1 MTLIGGLGA
10 TALEANRFLGKAIE
24 RKAMTNKG
32 LKRGMFAGA
41 ATLAAAL
48 VLSGCAADTSSTDS
62 SSSGGSSSGGSGDQ
76 VTIRMVAAQYTDA
89 MQPYYDDLVS
99 RFEADNPDVNV
110 EVEVVSWND
119 IDQKLK
125 TMVQTGDLP
134 DIGNLN
140 YFSSFAADGLLYR
153 ADELVPADVLA
164 DMVPTFIEN
173 SKYDGVAYAVPD
185 LASARLFFYN
195 QDILDQA
202 GVSVDELA
210 TWDGLEAAL
219 KKIKAAVPDVV
230 PLALPLGPEEA
241 QAEFLIWAASND
253 GGVYDGS
260 DWTITSQKNVETLE
274 FLCSLVEQGLTNPTP
289 ATFNRTDGAFALFS
303 EGKAA
308 MLNGAIFLPSVLADG
323 GSTINYGFT
332 NFPTNRADGKSIT
345 LGVQDYFFGFK
356 KEGNKDAVQRFMT
369 FLFEA
374 ENYAGF
380 LEAAGGFLPATV
392 SAGELLSSDPALAP
406 YIAVLP
412 NAVFYPG
419 SEASWPAVQGEIQQT
434 IGLAVQSGADIMS
447 VLENI
452 ASKAE

>member
-1 MTLIGGLGA
+1 MT
-10 TALEANRFLGKAIE
+10 K
-24 RKAMTNKG
+24 KG
-32 LKRGMFAGA
+32 LKRVLSAGA
-41 ATLAAAL
+41 ASLAAVVA
-48 VLSGCAADTSSTDS
+48 LSGCAATDS
-62 SSSGGSSSGGSGDQ
+62 ASGEQ
-76 VTIRMVAAQYTDA
+76 VTIRMVAAQYTDQ

-99 RFEADNPDVNV
+99 RFEAENPDINV

-173 SKYDGVAYAVPD
+173 SKYEGVAYAVPD

-195 QDILDQA
+195 KTILAEA
-202 GVSVDELA
+202 GVTVEELA
-210 TWDGLEAAL
+210 TWGGLEAAL

-253 GGVYDGS
+253 GGVYSNGE
-260 DWTITSQKNVETLE
+260 WTIDSAKNVETLE
-274 FLCSLVEQGLTNPTP
+274 FLSGLVEQGLTNPTP

-323 GSTINYGFT
+323 GSTVDYGFT

-356 KEGNKDAVQRFMT
+356 KEGNLDAVQRFMT
-369 FLFEA
+369 FLFQA
-374 ENYAGF
+374 DNYAGF

-434 IGLAVQSGADIMS
+434 IGLAVGAGADIPG
-447 VLENI
+447 VLANI
-452 ASKAE
+452 KAKAE

>member
-1 MTLIGGLGA
+1 MS
-10 TALEANRFLGKAIE
+10 NKA
-24 RKAMTNKG
+24 
-32 LKRGMFAGA
+32 LKRGI
-41 ATLAAAL
+41 AAAAAGL
-48 VLSGCAADTSSTDS
+48 MAVTALAGCTADSGP
-62 SSSGGSSSGGSGDQ
+62 Q
-76 VTIRMVAAQYTDA
+76 TIRVVAAQYTDD
-89 MQPYYDDLVS
+89 MQAYYDDLVT
-99 RFEADNPDVNV
+99 RFEAANPNITV

-125 TMVQTGDLP
+125 TMVQTNDLP

-173 SKYDGVAYAVPD
+173 SKYEGTAYAVPD

-195 QDILDQA
+195 KDIFAKA
-202 GVSVDELA
+202 GVKVEDIA
-210 TWDGLEAAL
+210 TWDGLVAAA

-230 PLALPLGPEEA
+230 PIALPLGPEEA
-241 QAEFLIWAASND
+241 QAEFMIWANSND
-253 GGVYDGS
+253 GGVYSNGE
-260 DWTITSQKNVETLE
+260 WTIESDKNVKTME
-274 FLCSLVEQGLTNPTP
+274 FLAGLVKDGLTNPSP
-289 ATFNRTDGAFALFS
+289 ATFDRTSGAFALFS

-308 MLNGAIFLPSVLADG
+308 MLNGAIFLPNVLKDG

-356 KEGNKDAVQRFMT
+356 KDGNKDAVQKFMS
-369 FLFEA
+369 FIFEPD
-374 ENYAGF
+374 NYAGF

-392 SAGELLSSDPALAP
+392 SAGEAMSSDEALAP

-419 SEASWPAVQGEIQQT
+419 SEASWPAVQGEMQQI
-434 IGLAVQSGADIMS
+434 IGTAVAPGADIKAI
-447 VLENI
+447 LAAI
-452 ASKAE
+452 AAKAK

>member
-1 MTLIGGLGA
+1 MS
-10 TALEANRFLGKAIE
+10 
-24 RKAMTNKG
+24 NKV
-32 LKRGMFAGA
+32 LKRG
-41 ATLAAAL
+41 LAAAAAGL
-48 VLSGCAADTSSTDS
+48 LTVTALAGCATAD
-62 SSSGGSSSGGSGDQ
+62 SGPQ
-76 VTIRMVAAQYTDA
+76 TIRVVAAQYTDD
-89 MQPYYDDLVS
+89 MQAYYDDLVT
-99 RFEADNPDVNV
+99 RFEADNPNITV

-140 YFSSFAADGLLYR
+140 YFSSFAADDLLYT
-153 ADELVPADVLA
+153 AEELVPADVLA

-195 QDILDQA
+195 KDIFEEA
-202 GVSVDELA
+202 GVTEADIA
-210 TWDGLEAAL
+210 TWDGLVEAA

-230 PLALPLGPEEA
+230 PIALPLGPEEA
-241 QAEFLIWAASND
+241 QAEFMIWANSND
-253 GGVYDGS
+253 GGVYSNGE
-260 DWTITSQKNVETLE
+260 WTIESEKNVETME
-274 FLCSLVEQGLTNPTP
+274 FLADLVAQGLTNPSP
-289 ATFNRTDGAFALFS
+289 ATFDRTSGAFALFS

-308 MLNGAIFLPSVLADG
+308 MLNGAIFLPGVLEDN

-356 KEGNKDAVQRFMT
+356 KDGNKDAVQKFMS
-369 FLFEA
+369 FMFQPD
-374 ENYAGF
+374 NYAGF

-392 SAGELLSSDPALAP
+392 SAGEAMSSDEALAP

-419 SEASWPAVQGEIQQT
+419 SEASWPAVQGEMQQT
-434 IGLAVQSGADIMS
+434 IGTAVAAGADIPAI
-447 VLENI
+447 LAAI
-452 ASKAE
+452 AAKVE

>member
-1 MTLIGGLGA
+1 MS
-10 TALEANRFLGKAIE
+10 
-24 RKAMTNKG
+24 NKV
-32 LKRGMFAGA
+32 LKRG
-41 ATLAAAL
+41 LAAAAAGL
-48 VLSGCAADTSSTDS
+48 LTVTALAGCATAD
-62 SSSGGSSSGGSGDQ
+62 SGPQ
-76 VTIRMVAAQYTDA
+76 TIRVVAAQYTDD
-89 MQPYYDDLVS
+89 MQAYYDDLVT
-99 RFEADNPDVNV
+99 RFEADNPNITV

-140 YFSSFAADGLLYR
+140 YFSSFAADDLLYT
-153 ADELVPADVLA
+153 AEELVPADVLA

-195 QDILDQA
+195 KDIFEEA
-202 GVSVDELA
+202 GVTEADIA
-210 TWDGLEAAL
+210 TWDGLVEAA
-219 KKIKAAVPDVV
+219 KKIKAAVPGVV
-230 PLALPLGPEEA
+230 PIALPLGPEEA
-241 QAEFLIWAASND
+241 QAEFMIWANSND
-253 GGVYDGS
+253 GGVYSNGE
-260 DWTITSQKNVETLE
+260 WTIESEKNVETME
-274 FLCSLVEQGLTNPTP
+274 FLADLVAQGLTNPSP
-289 ATFNRTDGAFALFS
+289 ATFDRTSGAFALFS

-308 MLNGAIFLPSVLADG
+308 MLNGAIFLPGVLEDN

-356 KEGNKDAVQRFMT
+356 KDGNKDAVQKFMS
-369 FLFEA
+369 FLFQPD
-374 ENYAGF
+374 NYAGF

-392 SAGELLSSDPALAP
+392 SAGEAMSSDPALAP

-419 SEASWPAVQGEIQQT
+419 SEASWPAVQGEMQQT
-434 IGLAVQSGADIMS
+434 IGTAVAAGADIPAI
-447 VLENI
+447 LAAI
-452 ASKAE
+452 AAKVE

>member
-1 MTLIGGLGA
+1 MS
-10 TALEANRFLGKAIE
+10 KW
-24 RKAMTNKG
+24 G
-32 LKRGMFAGA
+32 LKRSVAAA
-41 ATLAAAL
+41 ATGLLALSAL
-48 VLSGCAADTSSTDS
+48 AGCAASSTDAGSSTS
-62 SSSGGSSSGGSGDQ
+62 SSSSSSSEP
-76 VTIRMVAAQYTDA
+76 VTIRLVAAQYTDN
-89 MQPYYDDLVS
+89 MQAYYDDLVS
-99 RFEADNPDVNV
+99 RFQADNPNITV

-119 IDQKLK
+119 IDQKIK

-140 YFSSFAADGLLYR
+140 YFSSFAADDLLYT
-153 ADELVPADVLA
+153 ADELLPADVLA

-173 SKYDGVAYAVPD
+173 SKYNGTAYAVPD

-195 QDILDQA
+195 KDILDAA

-210 TWDGLEAAL
+210 TWDGLEGAL
-219 KKIKAAVPDVV
+219 KKIKASNKDVV

-241 QAEFLIWAASND
+241 QAEFMIWSSSND
-253 GGVYDGS
+253 GGVYTDGS
-260 DWTITSQKNVETLE
+260 WSITSDKNVETMQ
-274 FLCSLVEQGLTNPTP
+274 FLSSLVDQGLTNPTP
-289 ATFNRTDGAFALFS
+289 ATCNRTDCAFALFA

-308 MLNGAIFLPSVLADG
+308 MLNGAIFLPSVLEG
-323 GSTINYGFT
+323 QGSTINYGFT
-332 NFPTNRADGKSIT
+332 NFPTNRADGKAIT

-356 KEGNKDAVQRFMT
+356 KDGNQDAVQKFMA
-369 FLFEA
+369 FLFQA
-374 ENYAGF
+374 DNYAGF

-392 SAGELLSSDPALAP
+392 SAGEAMSSDPALAP

-419 SEASWPAVQGEIQQT
+419 SEASWPAVQGEMQQT
-434 IGLAVQSGADIMS
+434 IGKAVEKGADIMA

>member
-1 MTLIGGLGA
+1 M
-10 TALEANRFLGKAIE
+10 ALEAKRLSECKQIE
-24 RKAMTNKG
+24 RKAMTKKG
-32 LKRGMFAGA
+32 LKRGTLAGA

-48 VLSGCAADTSSTDS
+48 VLSGCATDS
-62 SSSGGSSSGGSGDQ
+62 SSTGSSSSGDSSSSSGSSGEQ
-76 VTIRMVAAQYTDA
+76 VTIRMVAAQYTDQ
-89 MQPYYDDLVS
+89 MQPYYDDLVA
-99 RFEADNPDVNV
+99 RFEADNADVNV

-119 IDQKLK
+119 IDQKIK

-153 ADELVPADVLA
+153 ADELLPAEVLA

-173 SKYDGVAYAVPD
+173 SKYDGTAYAVPD

-195 QDILDQA
+195 KDILAQA

-253 GGVYDGS
+253 GGVYADGNWS
-260 DWTITSQKNVETLE
+260 ITSQKNVETLE
-274 FLCSLVEQGLTNPTP
+274 FLSGLVDQGLTNPTP

-323 GSTINYGFT
+323 GSTIDYGFT

-356 KEGNKDAVQRFMT
+356 KDGNLDAVQRFMS

-392 SAGELLSSDPALAP
+392 SAGELMSSDENLAP

-419 SEASWPAVQGEIQQT
+419 SEAAWPAVQGEIQQT
-434 IGLAVQSGADIMS
+434 IGLAVQPGADIMS

-452 ASKAE
+452 ASKTE

>member
-1 MTLIGGLGA
+1 MI
-10 TALEANRFLGKAIE
+10 
-24 RKAMTNKG
+24 NKG
-32 LKRGMFAGA
+32 LKRGTLATA
-41 ATLAAAL
+41 ASLAAAL
-48 VLSGCAADTSSTDS
+48 VLSGCATGGTDS
-62 SSSGGSSSGGSGDQ
+62 SDSGSSSGGSAADP
-76 VTIRMVAAQYTDA
+76 VTIRVVAAQYTDA
-89 MQPYYDDLVS
+89 MQGYYDDLVS
-99 RFEADNPDVNV
+99 RFEAENSDIKV

-119 IDQKLK
+119 IDQKMK

-140 YFSSFAADGLLYR
+140 YFSSFAADGLLYT

-173 SKYDGVAYAVPD
+173 SKYEGTAYAVPD

-195 QDILDQA
+195 KDILAQA
-202 GVSVDELA
+202 GVAVEELA

-241 QAEFLIWAASND
+241 QAEFMIWANSND
-253 GGVYDGS
+253 GGVYSNGE
-260 DWTITSQKNVETLE
+260 WTITDQKNVETME
-274 FLCSLVEQGLTNPTP
+274 FLSGLVADGLTNPSP
-289 ATFNRTDGAFALFS
+289 ATFNRTDGAFALFAQ
-303 EGKAA
+303 GKAA
-308 MLNGAIFLPSVLADG
+308 MLNGAIFLPSVLEEQ
-323 GSTINYGFT
+323 GSTVDYGFT

-356 KEGNKDAVQRFMT
+356 KDGNKDAVQRFMA
-369 FLFEA
+369 FLFQPA
-374 ENYAGF
+374 NYSAF

-392 SAGELLSSDPALAP
+392 SAGEAMSSDESLAP

-419 SEASWPAVQGEIQQT
+419 SEASWPAVQGEMQQT
-434 IGLAVQSGADIMS
+434 IGLAVAPGADIMS

-452 ASKAE
+452 ASKVE

>member
-1 MTLIGGLGA
+1 MS
-10 TALEANRFLGKAIE
+10 NKA
-24 RKAMTNKG
+24 
-32 LKRGMFAGA
+32 LKRGI
-41 ATLAAAL
+41 AAAAAGL
-48 VLSGCAADTSSTDS
+48 MAVTALAGCTADSGP
-62 SSSGGSSSGGSGDQ
+62 Q
-76 VTIRMVAAQYTDA
+76 TIRVVAAQYTDD
-89 MQPYYDDLVS
+89 MQAYYDDLVT
-99 RFEADNPDVNV
+99 RFEAANPNITV

-125 TMVQTGDLP
+125 TMVQTNDLP

-173 SKYDGVAYAVPD
+173 SKYEGTAYAVPD

-195 QDILDQA
+195 KDIFAQA
-202 GVSVDELA
+202 GVTEADIA
-210 TWDGLEAAL
+210 TWDGLLAAA
-219 KKIKAAVPDVV
+219 KKIKAAVPGVV
-230 PLALPLGPEEA
+230 PIALPLGPEEA
-241 QAEFLIWAASND
+241 QAEFMIWANSND
-253 GGVYDGS
+253 GGVYSNGE
-260 DWTITSQKNVETLE
+260 WTIESAKNVETME
-274 FLCSLVEQGLTNPTP
+274 FLANLVKEGLTNPTP

-308 MLNGAIFLPSVLADG
+308 MLNGAIFLPSVLKDK

-356 KEGNKDAVQRFMT
+356 KDGNKDAVQKFMS
-369 FLFEA
+369 FIFQPD
-374 ENYAGF
+374 NYAGF
-380 LEAAGGFLPATV
+380 LKAAGGFLPATV
-392 SAGELLSSDPALAP
+392 SAGEAMSSDEALAP

-419 SEASWPAVQGEIQQT
+419 SEASWPAVQGEMQQT
-434 IGLAVQSGADIMS
+434 IGTAVTAGADIKAI
-447 VLENI
+447 LAAI
-452 ASKAE
+452 AAKAK

>member
-1 MTLIGGLGA
+1 
-10 TALEANRFLGKAIE
+10 
-24 RKAMTNKG
+24 MTNKG
-32 LKRGMFAGA
+32 LKRGTLATA

-48 VLSGCAADTSSTDS
+48 VLSGCAAGGTDTADSGST
-62 SSSGGSSSGGSGDQ
+62 SGGTAADP
-76 VTIRMVAAQYTDA
+76 VTIRVVAAQYTDD
-89 MQPYYDDLVS
+89 MQAYYDDLVS
-99 RFEADNPDVNV
+99 RFEADNADIIV

-164 DMVPTFIEN
+164 DMVPTFIQN
-173 SKYDGVAYAVPD
+173 SEYEGTAYAVPD

-195 QDILDQA
+195 KDILAQA
-202 GVSVDELA
+202 GVTVEELA

-241 QAEFLIWAASND
+241 QAEFMIWANSND
-253 GGVYDGS
+253 GGVYSNGE
-260 DWTITSQKNVETLE
+260 WTLTDPKNVETME
-274 FLCSLVEQGLTNPTP
+274 FLSGLVADGLTNPSP
-289 ATFNRTDGAFALFS
+289 ATFNRTDGAFALFAQ
-303 EGKAA
+303 GKAA
-308 MLNGAIFLPSVLADG
+308 MLNGAIFLPSVLEDQ
-323 GSTINYGFT
+323 GSTVDYGFT
-332 NFPTNRADGKSIT
+332 DFPTNRSDGKSIT

-356 KEGNKDAVQRFMT
+356 KEGNLDAVQRFMS
-369 FLFEA
+369 FIFQPD
-374 ENYAGF
+374 NYAGF

-392 SAGELLSSDPALAP
+392 SAGAIASSDEAIAP

-419 SEASWPAVQGEIQQT
+419 SEASWPAVQGEMQQT
-434 IGLAVQSGADIMS
+434 IGLAVAPGADILS
-447 VLENI
+447 ILENI
-452 ASKAE
+452 ASKVE

>member
-1 MTLIGGLGA
+1 MT
-10 TALEANRFLGKAIE
+10 K
-24 RKAMTNKG
+24 KG
-32 LKRGMFAGA
+32 LKRVLSAGA
-41 ATLAAAL
+41 ASLAAVVA
-48 VLSGCAADTSSTDS
+48 LSGCAATDS
-62 SSSGGSSSGGSGDQ
+62 ASGEQ
-76 VTIRMVAAQYTDA
+76 VTIRMVAAQYTDQ

-99 RFEADNPDVNV
+99 RFEAENPDINV

-119 IDQKLK
+119 IDQKIK

-140 YFSSFAADGLLYR
+140 YFSSFAADGLLYT
-153 ADELVPADVLA
+153 AEELVPAEVLA

-173 SKYDGVAYAVPD
+173 SKYEGTAYAVPD

-195 QDILDQA
+195 KDILDKA
-202 GVSVDELA
+202 GVTVEELA

-253 GGVYDGS
+253 GGVYSNGE
-260 DWTITSQKNVETLE
+260 WTIDSAKNVETLE
-274 FLCSLVEQGLTNPTP
+274 FLSGLVAQGLTNPTP

-308 MLNGAIFLPSVLADG
+308 MLNGAIFLPSVLKDG
-323 GSTINYGFT
+323 GSTVNYGFT

-356 KEGNKDAVQRFMT
+356 KEGNLDAVQRFMA
-369 FLFEA
+369 FLFQA
-374 ENYAGF
+374 DNYAGF

-434 IGLAVQSGADIMS
+434 IGLAVDKGADIAGI
-447 VLENI
+447 LANI
-452 ASKAE
+452 KAKAE

>member
-1 MTLIGGLGA
+1 MAKKSLRRGAAIAMSGLLA
-10 TALEANRFLGKAIE
+10 
-24 RKAMTNKG
+24 
-32 LKRGMFAGA
+32 AGA
-41 ATLAAAL
+41 LA
-48 VLSGCAADTSSTDS
+48 SCAADSTETAATTDN
-62 SSSGGSSSGGSGDQ
+62 GSAAAEET
-76 VTIRMVAAQYTDA
+76 TIRVVAAQYTDD
-89 MQPYYDDLVS
+89 MQPYFDDLVT
-99 RFEADNPDVNV
+99 RFEADNPNITV

-253 GGVYDGS
+253 GGVYADGN
-260 DWTITSQKNVETLE
+260 WNITSEKNVETLE
-274 FLCSLVEQGLTNPTP
+274 FLGSLVEQGLTNPAP

-308 MLNGAIFLPSVLADG
+308 MLHGAIFLPSVLADG

-332 NFPTNRADGKSIT
+332 NFPTNRADSKSIT

-356 KEGNKDAVQRFMT
+356 KDGNKDAVQRFMT

-452 ASKAE
+452 ASKAD